1 MNAITNKQQ
10 LNYYHSQYVHSAELD
25 NLFKKLHTLATIK
38 GSIMIDSKLML
49 IDKDS
54 YTSSVLVENLF
65 QRGFKNIKTISNSI
79 QLPKAIAEC
88 RPDVVILNYHYD
100 EFDSLILCSTL
111 KRMSPLSLVISIVSP
126 GPALKTVQLWAKQTN
141 SVDLVIEKPLSDG
154 RFFIILEDLL
164 KVKKSSRALETK
176 SQLLANLVPEA
187 ALSVVENNFNNEAEM
202 FEAAILFTD
211 IRRSTE
217 LITKIPPREYFQL
230 LNNLLSSQA
239 KLIKKF
245 EGSVIKY
252 TGDGVMAVFKGMGRS
267 YLSMRCA
274 LALAETGKNIKLS
287 YGVGVA
293 EGLVLAGLIGDSE
306 NDGQRLQYDVVGA
319 CVHLASRL
327 CSLADAGEVITTK
340 KLNTMTNFKNIA
352 VREMASVSIRG
363 FSSEIGCIA
372 FNPPQLNTQE

>member
-1 MNAITNKQQ
+1 
-10 LNYYHSQYVHSAELD
+10 
-25 NLFKKLHTLATIK
+25 
-38 GSIMIDSKLML
+38 MIYSKLML

-65 QRGFKNIKTISNSI
+65 QRGFKNIKTVSNSI

-88 RPDVVILNYHYD
+88 RPDVVIFNYHYD

-111 KRMSPLSLVISIVSP
+111 KQMSPQSLIISIVSP
-126 GPALKTVQLWAKQTN
+126 GPALKTVQLWAKQTK
-141 SVDLVIEKPLSDG
+141 SIDLIIEKPLSDE
-154 RFFIILEDLL
+154 RFFIMLEDLL
-164 KVKKSSRALETK
+164 KVKKSSLALEIKT
-176 SQLLANLVPEA
+176 QLLANLVPEA
-187 ALSVVENNFNNEAEM
+187 ALSAVENNFNNEAKM

-217 LITKIPPREYFQL
+217 LIREIPPREYFQL

-252 TGDGVMAVFKGMGRS
+252 TGDGVMAVFKGMGKS

-274 LALAETGKNIKLS
+274 LALAETGKNTKLS

-306 NDGQRLQYDVVGA
+306 NDGQRLQYDIIGA
-319 CVHLASRL
+319 SVHLASRL

-340 KLNTMTNFKNIA
+340 KLNTVTNFKNMT
-352 VREMASVSIRG
+352 VREMGSVSIRG
-363 FSSEIGCIA
+363 FSSEIECIA
-372 FNPPQLNTQE
+372 FGPSQLNI

>member
-1 MNAITNKQQ
+1 
-10 LNYYHSQYVHSAELD
+10 
-25 NLFKKLHTLATIK
+25 
-38 GSIMIDSKLML
+38 MIDSKLML

-65 QRGFKNIKTISNSI
+65 QRGFKNVKTVSNSI

-111 KRMSPLSLVISIVSP
+111 KQMSPLSLVISIVSP
-126 GPALKTVQLWAKQTN
+126 GPALKTVQLWAKQTK
-141 SVDLVIEKPLSDG
+141 SVDLVIEKPLSDE
-154 RFFIILEDLL
+154 RFFIMLEDLL

-176 SQLLANLVPEA
+176 TQLLANLVPEA
-187 ALSVVENNFNNEAEM
+187 ALSAVENNFNNEAKM

-217 LITKIPPREYFQL
+217 LIREIPPREYFQL

-239 KLIKKF
+239 KLIKQF

-267 YLSMRCA
+267 YLAMRCA

-306 NDGQRLQYDVVGA
+306 NDGQRLQYDVIGA
-319 CVHLASRL
+319 SVHLASRL

-340 KLNTMTNFKNIA
+340 KLNTVTNFKNMT
-352 VREMASVSIRG
+352 VREMGSVSIRG
-363 FSSEIGCIA
+363 FSNEIDCIA
-372 FNPPQLNTQE
+372 LNPSQLKI

>member
-1 MNAITNKQQ
+1 
-10 LNYYHSQYVHSAELD
+10 
-25 NLFKKLHTLATIK
+25 
-38 GSIMIDSKLML
+38 MIYSKLML

-65 QRGFKNIKTISNSI
+65 QRGFKNIKTVSNSI

-88 RPDVVILNYHYD
+88 RPDVVIFNYHYD

-111 KRMSPLSLVISIVSP
+111 KQMSPQSLIISIVSP
-126 GPALKTVQLWAKQTN
+126 GPALKTVQLWAKQTK
-141 SVDLVIEKPLSDG
+141 SIDLIIEKPLSDE
-154 RFFIILEDLL
+154 RFFIMLEDLL
-164 KVKKSSRALETK
+164 KVKKSSLALEIKT
-176 SQLLANLVPEA
+176 QLLANLVPEA
-187 ALSVVENNFNNEAEM
+187 ALSAVENNFNNEAKM

-217 LITKIPPREYFQL
+217 LIREIPPREYFQL

-239 KLIKKF
+239 KQIKKF

-252 TGDGVMAVFKGMGRS
+252 TGDGVMAVFKGMGKS

-274 LALAETGKNIKLS
+274 LALAETGKNTKLS

-306 NDGQRLQYDVVGA
+306 NDGQRLQYDIIGA
-319 CVHLASRL
+319 SVHLASRL

-340 KLNTMTNFKNIA
+340 KLNTVTNFKNMT
-352 VREMASVSIRG
+352 VREMGSVSIRG
-363 FSSEIGCIA
+363 FSSEIECIA
-372 FNPPQLNTQE
+372 FGSSQLNI

>member
-1 MNAITNKQQ
+1 
-10 LNYYHSQYVHSAELD
+10 
-25 NLFKKLHTLATIK
+25 
-38 GSIMIDSKLML
+38 MIYSKLML
-49 IDKDS
+49 IDKDC

-65 QRGFKNIKTISNSI
+65 QRGFKNIKTVSNSI

-88 RPDVVILNYHYD
+88 RPDVVIFNYHYD

-111 KRMSPLSLVISIVSP
+111 KQMSPQSLIISIVSP
-126 GPALKTVQLWAKQTN
+126 GPALKTVQLWAKQTK
-141 SVDLVIEKPLSDG
+141 SIDVIIEKPLSDE
-154 RFFIILEDLL
+154 RFFMMLEDLL
-164 KVKKSSRALETK
+164 KVKKSSLALEIKT
-176 SQLLANLVPEA
+176 QLLANLVPEA
-187 ALSVVENNFNNEAEM
+187 ALSAVENNFNNEAKM

-217 LITKIPPREYFQL
+217 LIREMPPREYFQL

-274 LALAETGKNIKLS
+274 LALAETGKNTKLS

-306 NDGQRLQYDVVGA
+306 NDGQKLQFDVIGA
-319 CVHLASRL
+319 SVHLASRL

-340 KLNTMTNFKNIA
+340 KLNTVTNFKNMT
-352 VREMASVSIRG
+352 VREMGSVSIRG
-363 FSSEIGCIA
+363 FSNEIDCIA
-372 FNPPQLNTQE
+372 FNPSQLKI

>member
-1 MNAITNKQQ
+1 M
-10 LNYYHSQYVHSAELD
+10 
-25 NLFKKLHTLATIK
+25 
-38 GSIMIDSKLML
+38 
-49 IDKDS
+49 
-54 YTSSVLVENLF
+54 LVENLF
-65 QRGFKNIKTISNSI
+65 QRGFKNIKTVSNSI

-88 RPDVVILNYHYD
+88 RPDVVIFNYHYD

-111 KRMSPLSLVISIVSP
+111 KQMSPQSLIISIVSP
-126 GPALKTVQLWAKQTN
+126 GPALKTVQLWAKQTK
-141 SVDLVIEKPLSDG
+141 SIDLIIEKPLSDE
-154 RFFIILEDLL
+154 RFFIMLEDLL
-164 KVKKSSRALETK
+164 KVKKSSLALEIKT
-176 SQLLANLVPEA
+176 QLLANLVPEA
-187 ALSVVENNFNNEAEM
+187 ALSAVENNFNNEAKM

-217 LITKIPPREYFQL
+217 LIREIPPREYFQL

-252 TGDGVMAVFKGMGRS
+252 TGDGVMAVFKGMGKS

-274 LALAETGKNIKLS
+274 LALAETGKNTKLS

-306 NDGQRLQYDVVGA
+306 NDGQRLQYDIIGA
-319 CVHLASRL
+319 SVHLASRL

-340 KLNTMTNFKNIA
+340 KLNTVTNFKSMT
-352 VREMASVSIRG
+352 VREMGSVSIRG
-363 FSSEIGCIA
+363 FSSEIECIA
-372 FNPPQLNTQE
+372 FGPSQLNI